1 LTDASQS
8 GGRLRIAQ
16 VAPLVERVPPAR
28 YGGTERV
35 VHILTEELVRR
46 GHQVT
51 LFAAGTSST
60 TAELVECSPK
70 PLWELKPMDPLS
82 YQMLEVERVIAES
95 DRFDAIHTHDHF
107 PWLAAPRMQA
117 PLLTTMHGRL
127 DTPELRE
134 MLSFYRGQPLV
145 SISDSQRCP
154 VADLRLNWTA
164 TVHHGLEVNRIK
176 PGDGSGGYLV
186 FLGRMSPEKGPASAI
201 RIASKAGMQLKMAT
215 RVNET
220 EREFFESKV
229 KPLLG
234 AAEVDLVGE
243 ADDDEKSE
251 LLRNAKA
258 LLMPIEW
265 EEPFGLVFVEAL
277 ACGTPVLAR
286 PQGAVPEIV
295 EDGVHGFL
303 RDSDDELAEACKHLD
318 EIDRQACRRRAETH
332 FSVGVM
338 ADGYERAYR
347 QVAAAGKAA

>member
-46 GHQVT
+46 GHEVT

-60 TAELVECSPK
+60 SAELVACSPK
-70 PLWELKPMDPLS
+70 PLWDLKPMDPLS
-82 YQMLEVERVIAES
+82 YQMLEVEKVIAGS
-95 DRFDAIHTHDHF
+95 DRFDVIHTHDHF
-107 PWLAAPRMQA
+107 SWLAAPRMRGS
-117 PLLTTMHGRL
+117 LLTTMHGRL

-134 MLSFYRGQPLV
+134 MLSFYRAQPLV
-145 SISDSQRCP
+145 SISDSQRRP

-164 TVHHGLEVNRIK
+164 TVHHGLEVDRIK
-176 PGDGSGGYLV
+176 PGDGGDYLV

-201 RIASKAGMQLKMAT
+201 RIATKAGLRLKIAT
-215 RVNET
+215 RVNDT
-220 EREFFESKV
+220 EREFFDAKV
-229 KPLLG
+229 KPLLES
-234 AAEVDLVGE
+234 ADVELVGE
-243 ADDDEKSE
+243 ADDEEKSE
-251 LLRNAKA
+251 LLRNAKG

-277 ACGTPVLAR
+277 ACGTPVLSR
-286 PQGAVPEIV
+286 PNGAAPEIV
-295 EDGVHGFL
+295 EDGVQGFL
-303 RDSDDELAEACKHLD
+303 RETDDELVEACEHLD
-318 EIDRQACRRRAETH
+318 EIDRDACRKRAETH
-332 FSVGVM
+332 FSVAVM